1 MSIRKEEISASS
13 ASTVQKV
20 VSYIEQKICAQALRP
35 GDRIPTE
42 AELCALLGVS
52 RTSVREAIKILESM
66 TIIQVRRGDGT
77 YIANPQYISFYTPW
91 KFKML
96 LEGTTWQEVLAFRE
110 QMEFSILRCAFLHI
124 TEQDLS
130 ALSQNLEKTRWICQY
145 EPGNMQALVQLDDEF
160 HGTIA
165 HTTHNKMLEDMYQFT
180 FDVVSPLIL
189 EDTQSEKAVESTLVV
204 HGLLLEALERK
215 DLFLAAH
222 AAHQGIAYW
231 EELAQ
236 KQPSDRFL
244 FRK

>member
-1 MSIRKEEISASS
+1 MSIQKEEISVSS
-13 ASTVQKV
+13 A
-20 VSYIEQKICAQALRP
+20 
-35 GDRIPTE
+35 
-42 AELCALLGVS
+42 
-52 RTSVREAIKILESM
+52 LESM

-77 YIANPQYISFYTPW
+77 YIARPQDITFYTPW

-130 ALSQNLEKTRWICQY
+130 TLSQNLEKTRWICQY
-145 EPGNMQALVQLDDEF
+145 EPGNMQALIQLDDEF

-165 HTTHNKMLEDMYQFT
+165 HATQNKMLEDMYQFT
-180 FDVVSPLIL
+180 FDIVSPLIL
-189 EDTQSEKAVESTLVV
+189 ADTQSEKAVESTLVV
-204 HGLLLEALERK
+204 HQLLVEALERK

-222 AAHQGIAYW
+222 AAHQGILYW
-231 EELAQ
+231 EDLAQ

-244 FRK
+244 FHK

>member
-1 MSIRKEEISASS
+1 MSIQKEEISVSS

-20 VSYIEQKICAQALRP
+20 VSYIEQRICAQELCP

-42 AELCALLGVS
+42 NELCALLGVS

-77 YIANPQYISFYTPW
+77 YIARPQDITFYTPW

-130 ALSQNLEKTRWICQY
+130 TLSQNLEKTRWICQY
-145 EPGNMQALVQLDDEF
+145 EPGNMQALIQLDDEF

-165 HTTHNKMLEDMYQFT
+165 HATQNKMLEDMEL
-180 FDVVSPLIL
+180 DHSI
-189 EDTQSEKAVESTLVV
+189 
-204 HGLLLEALERK
+204 
-215 DLFLAAH
+215 LAAVGNAVAWIFIPLGWGEWKSTV
-222 AAHQGIAYW
+222 AAITGLVAKENVVNLPWWQA
-231 EELAQ
+231 
-236 KQPSDRFL
+236 
-244 FRK
+244 